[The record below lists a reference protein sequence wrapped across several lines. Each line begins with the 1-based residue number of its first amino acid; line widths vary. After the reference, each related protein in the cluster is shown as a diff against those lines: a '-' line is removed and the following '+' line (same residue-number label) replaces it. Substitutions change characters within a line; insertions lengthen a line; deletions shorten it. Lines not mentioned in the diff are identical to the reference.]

1 MGSLL
6 DLVATTLQRASV
18 WSLVDIFVVAVL
30 IYGVLN
36 LFRGT
41 SGFSL
46 LYGIALLLVAV
57 ALVSSVPNL
66 VMLNWLLRNALPFV
80 WLALLVVF
88 QPELRRAMERI
99 GRFRG
104 LFSRQMSTADADS
117 VGHAIQEIARAS
129 RRLSE
134 RRQGALIVMSR
145 DTGLQ
150 EYVDTGVPIDGIVS
164 VELLMT
170 IFFPNSPLHDSSVIV
185 HGNRVVAA
193 GCVLPLSEN
202 VLDSQLGTRHRAAVG
217 ITEITDAIAVVVS
230 EETGTISISN
240 NGRLVR
246 YLDETRLRKM
256 LTILCGP
263 RPHSPWQDWRSR
275 WRRRAA

>member
-1 MGSLL
+1 VGSLL
-6 DLVATTLQRASV
+6 DLVASTLERASF
-18 WSLVDIFVVAVL
+18 WSAVDVFVVAVL
-30 IYGVLN
+30 VYGVLS

-46 LYGIALLLVAV
+46 LYGIALLLVMV

-80 WLALLVVF
+80 WLALLIVF

-99 GRFRG
+99 GRFRN
-104 LFSRQMSTADADS
+104 LFSRQLSTADSDS
-117 VGHAIQEIARAS
+117 VLHAINEIARTC
-129 RRLSE
+129 RRMSE
-134 RRQGALIVMSR
+134 RRHGVLIVISR

-150 EYVDTGVPIDGIVS
+150 EYVDTGVTIDGIVS

-170 IFFPNSPLHDSSVIV
+170 IFFPNSPLHDSAVVV

-230 EETGTISISN
+230 EETGTISIAN

-246 YLDETRLRKM
+246 YLDELKLRKM
-256 LTILCGP
+256 LAILAGP
-263 RPHSPWQDWRSR
+263 RPHGAWMDWRPR